1 MHSISR
7 VKWANGVLD
16 LLLSMY
22 VQGEFHSSFST
33 VNTNSLKQLSFMGN
47 LLIVFVSSFS
57 LNSVNIAIHLLAM

>member
-1 MHSISR
+1 M
-7 VKWANGVLD
+7 KWANGVLD

-22 VQGEFHSSFST
+22 VQGVFHSSFST